1 MNKDLEKKI
10 RDKIEE
16 LNATY
21 TKYHNWEQGTKIMIN
36 SFYGGLGNQYMYFF
50 NPNLAECITK
60 QGKHA
65 ILYAE
70 RHINEYFLN
79 EWHKDVEVHKR
90 LGVTVHCPVKKQVTV
105 YIDTDSCDKDTVI
118 RCDDKNRTIEEL
130 YNECEQYGNAGN
142 TMSGHESV
150 NCPIRVLNY
159 NEYNEHDVYYAPVKR
174 VIRHKV
180 KKEKWKLVS
189 DSGKYVIVTGDHSL
203 IVFRG
208 DKKIKCKPNEIESTD
223 YVLIIMD
230 DTRYK
235 LERIKSIEC
244 IGEFEDEYV
253 YDIEM
258 DDESHTFIAN
268 DILVHNSV
276 YSQLEEVI
284 STTDWGIGDDNPNWK
299 ITIKRKG
306 EKNPYITNFCGKQ
319 SREYVEEY
327 FNVRGDDVESYKIEL
342 VRGEAKDFAIRL
354 DDVFLSDYFKRIFDS
369 YAEAINGKNYLNFE
383 LETYSDAGIWLSKKK
398 YIQNIRWTD
407 SMPRHD
413 ILDNFSKIKS
423 KGVELIQASSPAFA
437 REKLA
442 EIVKWIF
449 EHNGLDG
456 NMKAL
461 SLELKNVKRVMKGAP
476 IDSICWNK
484 KATGYM
490 EWVLDDTKELVMKK
504 GSPATTKGI
513 AYYNY
518 MLYHHP
524 EFKSRFNRLTEGSK
538 CKYYYCKGK
547 TCDFFAFEPGNY
559 PMPFAPEVDIDVM
572 FEKIIL
578 APLNRIVEA
587 LGHRPFDKDLV
598 VIDSKLF

>member
-50 NPNLAECITK
+50 NPDLAECITK
-60 QGKHA
+60 QGKNA

-70 RHINEYFLN
+70 SHINDYFLN
-79 EWHKDVEVHKR
+79 EWHNDVEVHKR

-105 YIDTDSCDKDTVI
+105 YIDTDS
-118 RCDDKNRTIEEL
+118 
-130 YNECEQYGNAGN
+130 
-142 TMSGHESV
+142 
-150 NCPIRVLNY
+150 
-159 NEYNEHDVYYAPVKR
+159 
-174 VIRHKV
+174 
-180 KKEKWKLVS
+180 
-189 DSGKYVIVTGDHSL
+189 
-203 IVFRG
+203 
-208 DKKIKCKPNEIESTD
+208 
-223 YVLIIMD
+223 
-230 DTRYK
+230 
-235 LERIKSIEC
+235 
-244 IGEFEDEYV
+244 
-253 YDIEM
+253 
-258 DDESHTFIAN
+258 
-268 DILVHNSV
+268 V

-284 STTDWGIGDDNPNWK
+284 ATTDWGIGDNPNWK
-299 ITIKRKG
+299 ITIKKKG
-306 EKNPYITNFCGKQ
+306 EKDPYITNFCGKK
-319 SREYVEEY
+319 SREYVEDY
-327 FNVRGDDVESYKIEL
+327 FNVRDDDVEFYNIEL

-369 YAEAINGKNYLNFE
+369 YAAAINGKNYLNFE

-398 YIQNIRWTD
+398 YIQNVRWTD
-407 SMPRHD
+407 NMPRHD

-461 SLELKNVKRVMKGAP
+461 SLELKNIKRVMKGAP

-490 EWVLDDTKELVMKK
+490 EWVLDDTKEFVMKK
-504 GSPATTKGI
+504 GAPATTKGI

-578 APLNRIVEA
+578 APLNRIIEA